1 MIIRSLTAVRFLAAS
16 AVLLWCSCGGGGS
29 FSTGGGTPPP
39 ATCQNP
45 LATPI
50 SNPRFSTDLLPMFQA
65 TCGSASSSCHGA
77 VTVPGGKF
85 SFSTGAGRTAQDVYN
100 DLVNA
105 PANQI
110 QGWVRVKPGDPA
122 NSWLYAKV
130 TGNNQG
136 YGTQMPQAANPLCTA
151 TLENIRI
158 WIQQGALP

>member
-1 MIIRSLTAVRFLAAS
+1 MTLRSSTTVRFAAGF
-16 AVLLWCSCGGGGS
+16 AILLWISCGSGGA
-29 FSTGGGTPPP
+29 STSGGTTPPP
-39 ATCQNP
+39 GTCQNP
-45 LATPI
+45 LPSPI
-50 SNPRFSTDLLPMFQA
+50 SNPRFSTDLLPVLQA

-85 SFSTGAGRTAQDVYN
+85 SFSTGAGRTTQDVYN

-136 YGTQMPQAANPLCTA
+136 YGTQMPQAANPLCTS
-151 TLENIRI
+151 TLENIRV
-158 WIQQGALP
+158 WILQGAVF